1 MPTSFKENFSNV
13 RVIIDCT
20 EMKVQTPSS
29 LVLHSEFYSSYKSA
43 TTLKGLVG
51 ITPSGA
57 VSFISKLY
65 TGSISDREIV
75 KRCGILDL
83 LEDGDGVMA
92 DKGCT
97 IEDLLSPLNCSLNI
111 PPFLSEKVQF
121 TREDV
126 EMTQR
131 IAKLRI
137 HVERAI
143 RRVKENH
150 LFDVVIPLSL
160 ASSINRIWSVCCM
173 LSNFKGPLF

>member
-1 MPTSFKENFSNV
+1 M
-13 RVIIDCT
+13 
-20 EMKVQTPSS
+20 
-29 LVLHSEFYSSYKSA
+29 
-43 TTLKGLVG
+43 
-51 ITPSGA
+51 
-57 VSFISKLY
+57 
-65 TGSISDREIV
+65 
-75 KRCGILDL
+75 KRCGILNL

-92 DKGCT
+92 DKGFT

-121 TREDV
+121 SKEDV
-126 EMTQR
+126 ERTQK

-150 LFDVVIPLSL
+150 LFDAVIPLSL
-160 ASSINRIWSVCCM
+160 ASSINQIWSVCCM

>member
-1 MPTSFKENFSNV
+1 M
-13 RVIIDCT
+13 
-20 EMKVQTPSS
+20 
-29 LVLHSEFYSSYKSA
+29 
-43 TTLKGLVG
+43 
-51 ITPSGA
+51 
-57 VSFISKLY
+57 SFISKLY

-75 KRCGILDL
+75 KRCGILKL

-92 DKGCT
+92 DKGFT

-121 TREDV
+121 SKEDV
-126 EMTQR
+126 ERTQK

-150 LFDVVIPLSL
+150 LFDAVIPLSL
-160 ASSINRIWSVCCM
+160 ASSINQIWSVCCM

>member
-1 MPTSFKENFSNV
+1 MG
-13 RVIIDCT
+13 
-20 EMKVQTPSS
+20 
-29 LVLHSEFYSSYKSA
+29 VLDN
-43 TTLKGLVG
+43 
-51 ITPSGA
+51 PQ
-57 VSFISKLY
+57 
-65 TGSISDREIV
+65 
-75 KRCGILDL
+75 L

-92 DKGCT
+92 DKGFT

-121 TREDV
+121 SKEDV
-126 EMTQR
+126 ERTQK

-150 LFDVVIPLSL
+150 LFDAVIPLSL
-160 ASSINRIWSVCCM
+160 ASSINQIWSVCCM